1 MAQLGGHTHN
11 NPRSDFQYTIMN
23 VGKNSSLVFRNT
35 MSKRSKVNLISHV
48 EEKNAE
54 EDRKKLK
61 VLVPTMRL
69 LADVP
74 FRDVCS
80 HLGAAERNLLAGR
93 TS

>member
-1 MAQLGGHTHN
+1 MSGKTAAAFSGIHN
-11 NPRSDFQYTIMN
+11 
-23 VGKNSSLVFRNT
+23 VE
-35 MSKRSKVNLISHV
+35 KVNLISHV

-54 EDRKKLK
+54 EDRKKRK